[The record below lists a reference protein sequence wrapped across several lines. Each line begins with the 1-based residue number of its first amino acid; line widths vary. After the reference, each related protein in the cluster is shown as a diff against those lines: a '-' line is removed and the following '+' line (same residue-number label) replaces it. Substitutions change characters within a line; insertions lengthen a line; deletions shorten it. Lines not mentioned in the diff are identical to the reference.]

1 MMSADIQRLQEPLQF
16 GPASAWYWAEKS
28 QSENWFVIASYD
40 TKNSFK
46 TNQRSC
52 LSAQKA

>member
-1 MMSADIQRLQEPLQF
+1 MSADIQRLQEPLQF